1 MKIKVLLSVL
11 WLTVSVH
18 AHALT
23 VFKPAVLNAALLF
36 DHDASTGDVKHS
48 LQWIRDVHGKLMA
61 TTEVSYDRS
70 GCFTGIN
77 MLDKANNR
85 EFHLVNKDG
94 VLSSFKGQRIT
105 GAVNKRCEITELENE
120 EGKFTLTYNV
130 RGLLETMV
138 DRETGA
144 VAVRYEYG
152 NRQFPVRVK
161 DFRNQNDKRFFYQAG
176 SEQFQ
181 DMVLVSKYPNMTV
194 YVKGSC
200 TYTTEGSADKCS
212 LISATNKNYR
222 DSTVWITN
230 HETELF

>member
-1 MKIKVLLSVL
+1 MKIKMLLNLL
-11 WLTVSVH
+11 WLAVSVN

-23 VFKPAVLNAALLF
+23 EFKPAILNAALLF
-36 DHDASTGDVKHS
+36 DHDASTGDVKNS
-48 LQWIRDVHGKLMA
+48 LQWVRDVHGNLMTA
-61 TTEVSYDRS
+61 TEVSYDRS
-70 GCFTGIN
+70 GCFTSIN

-105 GAVNKRCEITELENE
+105 GKINKRCEITELENE
-120 EGKFTLTYNV
+120 EGKFILTYNV

-138 DRETGA
+138 DKETGD

-161 DFRNQNDKRFFYQAG
+161 DFRNQNDTRFFYQAG

-181 DMVLVSKYPNMTV
+181 DIEFVSKHPNMTI

-200 TYTTEGSADKCS
+200 GYTTEGNADKCS
-212 LISATNKNYR
+212 LISSTNKNYR
-222 DSTVWITN
+222 DSTVWIAN
-230 HETELF
+230 HKTEIF